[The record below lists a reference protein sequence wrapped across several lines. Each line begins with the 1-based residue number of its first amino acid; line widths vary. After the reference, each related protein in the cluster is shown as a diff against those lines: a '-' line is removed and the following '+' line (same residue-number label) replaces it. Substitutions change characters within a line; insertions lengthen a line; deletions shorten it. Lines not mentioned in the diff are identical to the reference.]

1 MTKVLVLNGPN
12 LNLLGTREPEVYGRQ
27 TLEQMMTRLKAKAK
41 TLGLKVTARQSNH
54 EGELITWLGESRE
67 QFDGVIVNPGGYTHT
82 SVALRDAV
90 RASGLPCVE
99 VHLSN
104 IHARENF
111 RHRSLTAGVCVG
123 QVMGFG
129 GLGYEL
135 ALEGLA
141 GHLRQTPRR
150 ERHGAA

>member
-1 MTKVLVLNGPN
+1 M
-12 LNLLGTREPEVYGRQ
+12 
-27 TLEQMMTRLKAKAK
+27 KAKAK